1 METKNDQID
10 LRRYLK
16 AIRQKKYYYIGTF
29 IILMT
34 FAIMYIYITPKQYR
48 FHSTILIEN
57 EDDTNSKAM
66 GGGMVQML
74 RTFSVGGFGSTS
86 VDNEIIIMQSHELI
100 KETVTKL
107 KLNRT
112 YVSKKGLKKEI
123 LYKNS
128 PITIA
133 ASDLIFDTLQTTLKF
148 KIEINKKGEGK
159 ISVTKGFFSKK
170 ISQEHF
176 TKLPVKIST
185 QYGSFDIL
193 PTTAFQL
200 GEEYNIQV
208 NISNNDAVTEYLER
222 EITVD
227 YASKKADGI
236 SFELKDVNKERGCDI
251 LNTLM
256 LLYNRKRVER
266 KNEKAK
272 YEVEFTNERIIS
284 LEKELVDAEELVEH
298 FKIANNLSDIKTE
311 MKALI
316 TQESEVRQT
325 IVTQQSQIMILDMIS
340 TFLNNPQN
348 KYSLLPMSEGLN
360 DKAAT
365 EVLVKYNELLLEKMK
380 LERSAKNSNIAM
392 RDLKAQI
399 DAMRNIVVTNIQ
411 RLKDNVIINL
421 NNVSNENSKFTARL
435 NTFPKL
441 EREYYNLMR
450 DKELK
455 NDLYIFL
462 LEKRE
467 NSSMK
472 LASSLPPGFIID
484 KAYAESKPL
493 STKKYIV
500 LFITFLLALIIP
512 TIYIIFALV
521 RKNVIN
527 YIFDFPKPIN
537 ENSIFVLTNENSKYI
552 QGIRKI
558 RAHLFTNDRKILLV
572 TSTIPNKSKTIITID
587 ILKSIASIEKKVI
600 IIELNNSSDLDR
612 TLEIEFD
619 NRINY
624 MKPNINSS
632 CTDDILIND
641 RFIQIIDK
649 LKKEYDYIFINLP
662 PITEIADIPTLTE
675 RFGDL
680 IYIIQEGEIRRDE
693 LIKNIHSFDKTIFV
707 LNKKINGQ

>member
-10 LRRYLK
+10 LRRYIK
-16 AIRQKKYYYIGTF
+16 AINQKKHYYITTF
-29 IILMT
+29 IILT
-34 FAIMYIYITPKQYR
+34 ALAIMYICISQKQYR

-100 KETVTKL
+100 KETVKYL
-107 KLNRT
+107 KLNRA
-112 YVSKKGLKKEI
+112 YQIKKGLTKEL

-128 PITIA
+128 PLEIT
-133 ASDLIFDTLQTTLKF
+133 ASDLMFDTLQTTLKF
-148 KIEINKKGEGK
+148 NIEINKKGEGE
-159 ISVTKGFFSKK
+159 INVTKGILSKK
-170 ISQEHF
+170 VANIHF
-176 TKLPVKIST
+176 TKLPIEVNT
-185 QYGSFDIL
+185 QYGSFNII
-193 PTTAFQL
+193 PTSAFQL
-200 GEEYNIQV
+200 DKKIDIQV
-208 NISNNDAVTEYLER
+208 SISNNDAVAEYLER

-256 LLYNRKRVER
+256 LLYNKKRVER

-284 LEKELVDAEELVEH
+284 LEKELLEAEKLVEH
-298 FKIANNLSDIKTE
+298 FKTTNNLSDIKTE
-311 MKALI
+311 MKTLL

-325 IVTQQSQIMILDMIS
+325 IVKQQSQIMILDMIL
-340 TFLNNPQN
+340 TFLNTPQN
-348 KYSLLPMSEGLN
+348 RYSLLPMSEGLN

-365 EVLVKYNELLLEKMK
+365 ETLAKYNELLLEKMK
-380 LERSAKNSNIAM
+380 LERSAKSNNIAM
-392 RDLKAQI
+392 NDLKSQI

-411 RLKDNVIINL
+411 RLKSNTIVSL
-421 NNVSNENSKFTARL
+421 NNVSNENSKFAARL

-455 NDLYIFL
+455 NDLYVFL

-484 KAYAESKPL
+484 KAYVESKPL

-500 LFITFLLALIIP
+500 LFITFLLTLIIP
-512 TIYIIFALV
+512 TIFIIFLLH

-527 YIFDFPKPIN
+527 YVFDFPKPIN
-537 ENSIFVLTNENSKYI
+537 ERSIFTLTNEISGYI
-552 QGIRKI
+552 QDIRKI
-558 RAHLFTNDRKILLV
+558 RAHLLANNCKIMLL
-572 TSTIPNKSKTIITID
+572 TSSTPNKNNTIITKD
-587 ILKSIASIEKKVI
+587 LLKSIVNIEKKVI
-600 IIELNNSSDLDR
+600 IIEVDNNSDLNK
-612 TLEIEFD
+612 TLEIESD
-619 NRINY
+619 DRINY
-624 MKPNINSS
+624 MKSNMVDS
-632 CTDDILIND
+632 CTDDILMNNK
-641 RFIQIIDK
+641 FIQRIDK
-649 LKKEYDYIFINLP
+649 LKEEFDYIFINLP
-662 PITEIADIPTLTE
+662 SISEIADIPTFIE
-675 RFGDL
+675 KYGDL
-680 IYIIQEGEIRRDE
+680 IYIIQEGETRRDE
-693 LIKNIHSFDKTIFV
+693 LLMNIYSYDKITFI
-707 LNKKINGQ
+707 LNKKDK